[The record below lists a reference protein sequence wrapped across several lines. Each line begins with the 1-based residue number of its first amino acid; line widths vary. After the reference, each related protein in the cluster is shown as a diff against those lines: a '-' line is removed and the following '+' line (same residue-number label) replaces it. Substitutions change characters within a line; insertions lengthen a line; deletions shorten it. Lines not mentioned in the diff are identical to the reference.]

1 MTKKNIGVQGFTMPM
16 PQTILG
22 CRHEGRDNF
31 MALAWVSRVNYNPAL
46 MMVSVGKRH
55 FSNPAIKASGEFS
68 VNIPSVDMVE
78 ITDFV
83 GLVSG
88 STLDKSELFEVER
101 GELENAPVIK
111 SCPMSIECKV
121 YDSMELPNDTLF
133 VGEVVAT
140 WCNESILT
148 DGVPDIKKV
157 NPFTLTMPDN
167 LYWSVGECVGRA
179 WHDGKKL
186 K

>member
-1 MTKKNIGVQGFTMPM
+1 MEKINIGVQGFTMPM

-22 CRHEGRDNF
+22 CKHEGRNNF
-31 MALAWVSRVNYNPAL
+31 MALAWTSRVNYNPAL
-46 MMVSVGKRH
+46 IMISVGKKH
-55 FSNPAIKASGEFS
+55 FSNVAIKETGEFS

-78 ITDFV
+78 VTDFV

-88 STLDKSELFEVER
+88 RKLDKSNLFEVNK
-101 GELENAPVIK
+101 GELENAPIIS
-111 SCPMSIECKV
+111 SCPVGMECKV
-121 YDSMELPNDTLF
+121 YDTVELPNDTLF
-133 VGEVVAT
+133 IGEVVAT
-140 WCNESILT
+140 WCREDVLT
-148 DGVPDIKKV
+148 DDVPDIKKV

-167 LYWSVGECVGRA
+167 RYWAVGECVGRA

>member
-1 MTKKNIGVQGFTMPM
+1 MEKINIGVQGFTLPM

-22 CRHEGRDNF
+22 CRQDGRNNF
-31 MALAWVSRVNYNPAL
+31 MALAWTSRVNYNPSL
-46 MMVSVGKRH
+46 MMISVGKKH
-55 FSNPAIKASGEFS
+55 FSNSAIKATGEFS
-68 VNIPSVDMVE
+68 VNIPSIEMLE

-88 STLDKSELFEVER
+88 SKLDKSDLFEVHK
-101 GELENAPVIK
+101 GELENAPVIAN
-111 SCPMSIECKV
+111 CPVGMECKV
-121 YDSMELPNDTLF
+121 FDSIELPNDTLF
-133 VGEVVAT
+133 VGEVIAT
-140 WCNESILT
+140 WCNDDVLT
-148 DGVPDIKKV
+148 EGIPDIKKV

-167 LYWSVGECVGRA
+167 RYWSVGECVGKA

>member
-1 MTKKNIGVQGFTMPM
+1 MAKKNIGIQGFTLPM

-22 CRHEGRDNF
+22 SRYEGRNNY
-31 MALAWVSRVNYNPAL
+31 MALAWVSRVNYNPSL
-46 MMVSVGKRH
+46 MMISVGKRH
-55 FSNPAIKASGEFS
+55 FSNMAIKASGEFS
-68 VNIPSVDMVE
+68 VNIPSVEMVE
-78 ITDFV
+78 VTDFV

-88 STLDKSELFEVER
+88 SKLDKSGLFDVVP
-101 GELENAPVIK
+101 GVLENAPVI
-111 SCPMSIECKV
+111 SNCPVAIECKV
-121 YDSMELPNDTLF
+121 FDSMELPNDTLF

-140 WCNESILT
+140 WCDEEVLV
-148 DGVPDIKKV
+148 DDVPDIKTV

-167 LYWSVGECVGRA
+167 KYWDVGECVGRA

>member
-1 MTKKNIGVQGFTMPM
+1 MAKKNIGIQGFTLPM
-16 PQTILG
+16 PQAILG
-22 CRHEGRDNF
+22 SRMDGRNNF
-31 MALAWVSRVNYNPAL
+31 MALAWVSRVNYNPSL
-46 MMVSVGKRH
+46 MMISVGKRH
-55 FSNPAIKASGEFS
+55 FSNAAIKASGEFS

-78 ITDFV
+78 VTDFV

-88 STLDKSELFEVER
+88 SKLDKSELFDVEP
-101 GELENAPVIK
+101 GELENAPVVSK
-111 SCPMSIECKV
+111 CPVSIECKV
-121 YDSMELPNDTLF
+121 YDLMELPNDTLF

-140 WCNESILT
+140 WCEEDVLT
-148 DGVPDIKKV
+148 DNIPDIKKV

-167 LYWSVGECVGRA
+167 KYWAVGDCVGRA